1 MKCPNCGNETFKTVE
16 THDICILRTSGE
28 ITQVAIAYACEKCGR
43 IELYMPESWIR
54 QNIDAKKIDEDKKN
68 FYAEKTE
75 RIKKLKMKID
85 NLKEIINDENQ
96 TVKAV
101 REANEKITELEK
113 ELANAQTSSFDK
125 TPR

>member
-54 QNIDAKKIDEDKKN
+54 QNIDAKKIDEDKKI
-68 FYAEKTE
+68 FMQ
-75 RIKKLKMKID
+75 KKQNVLK
-85 NLKEIINDENQ
+85 N
-96 TVKAV
+96 
-101 REANEKITELEK
+101 
-113 ELANAQTSSFDK
+113 
-125 TPR
+125 